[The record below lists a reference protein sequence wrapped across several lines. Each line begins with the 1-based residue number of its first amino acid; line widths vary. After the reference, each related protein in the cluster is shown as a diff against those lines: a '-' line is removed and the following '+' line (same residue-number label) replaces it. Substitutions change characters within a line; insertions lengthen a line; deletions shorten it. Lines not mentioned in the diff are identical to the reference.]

1 MARIILNIGLDGIQ
15 TDPSYTNGQLNHPKA
30 AAALT
35 AVQAVRAL
43 NFKLTPGNSR
53 VMESS
58 TESTLVA
65 LVDHDGDVEACTYW
79 LAEKLNQEAIAVWWP
94 ARAEGKLIG
103 PQAEKWGTFDPAQF
117 LMPDG
122 RRLSA
127 ML

>member
-1 MARIILNIGLDGIQ
+1 MARIILNIGLDGVPA
-15 TDPSYTNGQLNHPKA
+15 DKSFTNGRPNPA
-30 AAALT
+30 TVARALT

-53 VMESS
+53 VLESN
-58 TESTLVA
+58 TEKTLVA
-65 LVDHDGDVEACTYW
+65 IVDHDGDVVDAVYQ

-103 PQAEKWGTFDPAQF
+103 PKAEAWGEFDPAQF